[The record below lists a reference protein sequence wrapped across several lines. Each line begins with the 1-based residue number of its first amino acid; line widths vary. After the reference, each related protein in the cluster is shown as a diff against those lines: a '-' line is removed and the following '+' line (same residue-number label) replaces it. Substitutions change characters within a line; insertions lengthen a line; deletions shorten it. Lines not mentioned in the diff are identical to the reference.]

1 MRGLLI
7 SFEGGDNSGKST
19 QIKLV
24 VEELRKRGYKTV
36 YLSFPN
42 EESEIGSFIYDCLT
56 NGSVKNINNKAFQ
69 YLYIADQMNMQSKI
83 NDYMEKGYIV
93 ILDRYDLSS
102 ITYLLATTMLKH
114 EDEIV
119 TSLKGKD
126 EYSILSNKMYL
137 GQSFLIRPDIT
148 FIFDISSE
156 TMRKRNKLSD
166 ENEKNT
172 PLMEQVII
180 LYRFMPFII
189 NDTRKYIPIDANQ
202 SKEKVFDDI
211 LFNLKI
217 NEFEEYIDILYLYR
231 IGGNILEY
239 KIAYSEKEWELR
251 KEYYIQSCS
260 ALFIPMEATST
271 ELKALISSTNNV
283 LTQAYMDK
291 ASIQEKYER
300 ESLKLKNMEEECWC
314 SIDWDQLGNKFIKEE
329 KKAYIIKFIKKKTS
343 SDNGK
348 NLYDKVELLSGRVK
362 FMEST
367 VYNLK
372 EKAGALFNLLSLM
385 KIENEQ
391 IKFESSLQ

>member
-1 MRGLLI
+1 M
-7 SFEGGDNSGKST
+7 
-19 QIKLV
+19 
-24 VEELRKRGYKTV
+24 
-36 YLSFPN
+36 
-42 EESEIGSFIYDCLT
+42 
-56 NGSVKNINNKAFQ
+56 
-69 YLYIADQMNMQSKI
+69 
-83 NDYMEKGYIV
+83 
-93 ILDRYDLSS
+93 
-102 ITYLLATTMLKH
+102 
-114 EDEIV
+114 
-119 TSLKGKD
+119 
-126 EYSILSNKMYL
+126 
-137 GQSFLIRPDIT
+137 
-148 FIFDISSE
+148 
-156 TMRKRNKLSD
+156 
-166 ENEKNT
+166 
-172 PLMEQVII
+172 
-180 LYRFMPFII
+180 
-189 NDTRKYIPIDANQ
+189 
-202 SKEKVFDDI
+202 
-211 LFNLKI
+211 
-217 NEFEEYIDILYLYR
+217 
-231 IGGNILEY
+231 EY

-391 IKFESSLQ
+391 IKFENSLQ

>member
-24 VEELRKRGYKTV
+24 VEELRKRGYKV
-36 YLSFPN
+36 VHLSFPN
-42 EESEIGSFIYDCLT
+42 EESEIGSFIYDCLR

-83 NDYMEKGYIV
+83 NEYMEKGYIV

-119 TSLKGKD
+119 TSLRGKD

-137 GQSFLIRPDIT
+137 GQSFLVRPDIT

-172 PLMEQVII
+172 PLMEQVIN
-180 LYRFMPFII
+180 LYRFMPMII

-217 NEFEEYIDILYLYR
+217 NEFEEYIDREYL
-231 IGGNILEY
+231 L
-239 KIAYSEKEWELR
+239 
-251 KEYYIQSCS
+251 
-260 ALFIPMEATST
+260 
-271 ELKALISSTNNV
+271 
-283 LTQAYMDK
+283 
-291 ASIQEKYER
+291 
-300 ESLKLKNMEEECWC
+300 
-314 SIDWDQLGNKFIKEE
+314 
-329 KKAYIIKFIKKKTS
+329 
-343 SDNGK
+343 
-348 NLYDKVELLSGRVK
+348 
-362 FMEST
+362 
-367 VYNLK
+367 
-372 EKAGALFNLLSLM
+372 
-385 KIENEQ
+385 
-391 IKFESSLQ
+391 